1 MAPGQSFSSS
11 APALV
16 PAHVSSPMS
25 YDIRLSPA
33 TLNPRVIARKH
44 QASPHF
50 FCPCNSLFSHQSGLP
65 TFYEPDWL
73 LFLCQGS
80 LLRPWHDWIHSDLT
94 HHYSVSIIPVPTL
107 QMRKLRH
114 GMQMNELHVTIW
126 MNLTDITMSLAWK
139 TRAVTQ
145 WGEAHIRIS
154 IHKLK
159 ISVCS
164 VQSFSHIQLFVT
176 PWTAAHKSL
185 FITNSQNL
193 LKLKS
198 IESVMPSNHLIL
210 CCPFLLPPSIFPS
223 IGVFSK
229 VSSSH
234 QVGQSVGVSALASVL
249 PMNIQDWFPL
259 GLTGLISLQS
269 VKSS

>member
-1 MAPGQSFSSS
+1 MTWGSFSTTQIQFCPYLLKTHPGGGGFKREGTHIFLWLIHVDTWQKWISCFKAIILQLKINNCFSIQQLKNKKTFPRLPVALGQSFSSS

-25 YDIRLSPA
+25 YDIHLSPA

-114 GMQMNELHVTIW
+114 GMRMNELHVTIR
-126 MNLTDITMSLAWK
+126 MNLTDITMSLNK
-139 TRAVTQ
+139 
-145 WGEAHIRIS
+145 
-154 IHKLK
+154 K
-159 ISVCS
+159 
-164 VQSFSHIQLFVT
+164 
-176 PWTAAHKSL
+176 
-185 FITNSQNL
+185 
-193 LKLKS
+193 
-198 IESVMPSNHLIL
+198 
-210 CCPFLLPPSIFPS
+210 
-223 IGVFSK
+223 
-229 VSSSH
+229 
-234 QVGQSVGVSALASVL
+234 VGQ
-249 PMNIQDWFPL
+249 
-259 GLTGLISLQS
+259 T
-269 VKSS
+269 